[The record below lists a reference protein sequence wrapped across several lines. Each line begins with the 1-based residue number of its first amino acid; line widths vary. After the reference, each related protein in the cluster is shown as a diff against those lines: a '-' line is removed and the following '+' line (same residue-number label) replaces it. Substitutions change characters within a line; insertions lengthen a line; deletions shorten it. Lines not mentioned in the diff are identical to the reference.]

1 MGERDPAGVGAGEVR
16 SFLAGLAL
24 RGRVAAA
31 TQNQALNALV
41 FYFREG
47 LGREL
52 GELGELAR
60 VSQFEE

>member
-1 MGERDPAGVGAGEVR
+1 MR